1 MNKKKKR
8 EIKLI
13 ANQLE
18 ILIASLRAICGEETD
33 TLNNWPENLQNSDRY
48 YESEDF
54 LEELEGILD
63 DLQET
68 CESIHK
74 MA

>member
-1 MNKKKKR
+1 MNKKKKN

-13 ANQLE
+13 ADQLGS
-18 ILIASLRAICGEETD
+18 LIVSLRAICDEEAD

-63 DLQET
+63 DLQES

-74 MA
+74 LA

>member
-18 ILIASLRAICGEETD
+18 ILIASLRAICEEETD

-68 CESIHK
+68 CENIHK